1 MLQYLHFRFW
11 NSVRW
16 WKGLL
21 HHLSLFFESRPSTW
35 KLTCNFFRGVE
46 MVEGWDCQ
54 LCAIVWKHS
63 GYELG
68 WSGVYMNILMQSS
81 QSYDISCA
89 SLSSH
94 AAKSGHDQGRLPELS
109 RSQARGCVSSSQR
122 MHQGLG
128 SFPPFKWQSW
138 VMHPKIWD
146 KSLAFDVNSA
156 PASDGHTV
164 AGWSSMTFWRP
175 STPTVSRWGPGVV
188 DPWRIC
194 IAQKMGFRNLTHR
207 AHKIAS

>member
-1 MLQYLHFRFW
+1 
-11 NSVRW
+11 
-16 WKGLL
+16 
-21 HHLSLFFESRPSTW
+21 
-35 KLTCNFFRGVE
+35 
-46 MVEGWDCQ
+46 
-54 LCAIVWKHS
+54 
-63 GYELG
+63 
-68 WSGVYMNILMQSS
+68 MNILMQSS

-146 KSLAFDVNSA
+146 KSLAFAVNSA

-164 AGWSSMTFWRP
+164 AG
-175 STPTVSRWGPGVV
+175 
-188 DPWRIC
+188 
-194 IAQKMGFRNLTHR
+194 
-207 AHKIAS
+207 